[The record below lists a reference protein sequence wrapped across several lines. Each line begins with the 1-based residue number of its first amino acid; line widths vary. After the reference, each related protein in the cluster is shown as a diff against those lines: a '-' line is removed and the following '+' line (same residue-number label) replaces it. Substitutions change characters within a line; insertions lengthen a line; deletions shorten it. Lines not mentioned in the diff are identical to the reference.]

1 MAGRSQGH
9 PSSTRRKAVSA
20 QLRYAAPAAFR
31 RARGLALPD
40 HFDVPDRTLWTP
52 GYAAEARRSLLDT
65 ARTLAEALTVVR
77 PFTDAVFQGIANGAW
92 HPAGGNWA

>member
-1 MAGRSQGH
+1 M
-9 PSSTRRKAVSA
+9 SA